1 VLRLALISLLLVS
14 PGPPPSPA
22 RWVTDDAGLL
32 SVRARETLDFRLEGY
47 ERTSGHQVLV
57 WIGKTSEGEPIE
69 RFAERAFKAWKVGR
83 TGLDDGVVLFVF
95 AQDHTLRLEVG
106 YGLEPVLTD
115 ASCSRIINERI
126 APLLKGGDADGAIT
140 AGIDAVISTLGA
152 TTAPP
157 LPGPPRLTTQQWVAI
172 GVAGFAFLLLLI
184 IRPDLALR
192 LITLMLFLRRGDRRG
207 GGGFAGR
214 GGRSGGGGAS
224 GRW

>member
-1 VLRLALISLLLVS
+1 VLRLALISLLVLS
-14 PGPPPSPA
+14 PGTPRVPA
-22 RWVTDDAGLL
+22 RWVTDEAGLL
-32 SVRARETLDFRLEGY
+32 SARTRETIDFRLEGY
-47 ERTSGHQVLV
+47 ERASGHQVLV

-69 RFAERAFKAWKVGR
+69 SFAERAFKAWKVGR
-83 TGLDDGVVLFVF
+83 AGLDDGVVLFVF

-126 APLLKGGDADGAIT
+126 APLLQSGDADGAIT
-140 AGIDAVISTLGA
+140 TGVEAVIATLGA
-152 TTAPP
+152 SAAPP
-157 LPGPPRLTTQQWVAI
+157 LPSPPRLTTQQWGAI
-172 GVAGFAFLLLLI
+172 GVVGFAFLLLLI

-192 LITLMLFLRRGDRRG
+192 LITLMLFLRRGERRG